1 MTKIKTRNLVMCAL
15 FAALIAIGAFIQ
27 IPVPM
32 MDYFTLQLLFVL
44 LAGMLLG
51 PVFGTVSAAV
61 YVAVGLAGF
70 PIFAAG
76 GGISYIFRPSFGYL
90 LGFIAAAFLSGFVC
104 RKLNASKLRHYLAAA
119 FSGMIITYIIGF
131 AYKFFILNFYMNEPT
146 SLWMVVSASLIGIDI
161 PGDVFLSAV
170 SALAAVKINKALERS
185 GKNVS
190 RNN

>member
-1 MTKIKTRNLVMCAL
+1 MTKIKTKKLVLCSL

-51 PVFGTVSAAV
+51 PVYGAVSAAV

-76 GGISYIFRPSFGYL
+76 GGISYILRPSFGYL

-104 RKLNASKLRHYLAAA
+104 KKLRACKFKHYIIAA
-119 FSGMIITYIIGF
+119 FSGMVVTYIIGF
-131 AYKFFILNFYMNEPT
+131 LYKFAVLNLYMNEPT
-146 SLWMVVSASLIGIDI
+146 SLWLVVSASLFGVDI
-161 PGDVFLSAV
+161 PGDIVLSVV
-170 SALAAVKINKALERS
+170 SAIIAERLNKVL
-185 GKNVS
+185 KN
-190 RNN
+190 RL

>member
-1 MTKIKTRNLVMCAL
+1 MTRIKTKNLIMCSL

-51 PVFGTVSAAV
+51 AIWGAASAAV
-61 YVAVGLAGF
+61 YVAIGLVGF

-90 LGFIAAAFLSGFVC
+90 LGFIACAFLTGYLC
-104 RKLNASKLRHYLAAA
+104 RKLCARKFKHYLIAA
-119 FSGMIITYIIGF
+119 FSGMVITYIIGF
-131 AYKFFILNFYMNEPT
+131 AYKFLILNFYMHNPT
-146 SLWMVVSASLIGIDI
+146 SIWMVVSASLIGIDI
-161 PGDVFLSAV
+161 PGDIVLSIVSAV
-170 SALAAVKINKALERS
+170 VAVKVNGALERS
-185 GKNVS
+185 GKNVFGI
-190 RNN
+190 N